1 LLSPEDW
8 HVMDEFTDS
17 SILLV
22 MANTEYEKDDYI
34 FESYKQVANIEM

>member
-1 LLSPEDW
+1 MPFVSPEDW

-22 MANTEYEKDDYI
+22 LANTPYAQDDYI
-34 FESYKQVANIEM
+34 FESHTP